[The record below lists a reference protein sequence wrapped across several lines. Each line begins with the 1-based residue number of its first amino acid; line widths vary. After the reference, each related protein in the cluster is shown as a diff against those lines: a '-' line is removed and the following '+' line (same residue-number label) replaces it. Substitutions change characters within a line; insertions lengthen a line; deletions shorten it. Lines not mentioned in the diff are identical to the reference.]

1 MNEILN
7 QRQVPAVSVIMPAY
21 NMERFIA
28 QAIRS
33 VMAQTMTDWEL
44 LVIDDGSSDRTCAI
58 VEELAAKDSR
68 VRLYRNTS
76 NVGVAKTR
84 NRGVDLS
91 RGEFIAL
98 LDSDDVWHPDKL
110 EKQLDLARQTG
121 AEIVYCSYSIV
132 GGDGRKVRKDYI
144 VPERTDFDRLLKE
157 NVIGCSTVLL
167 RGELIRNHGFEP
179 TYLHEDYVLWLELLR
194 EGHSAAG
201 CAEPLTDWRLLT
213 NSRSFDKRKSAK
225 SRWVIYRDYLHLP
238 LGRRIRCFTAYTAAG
253 LKKYVRKNR

>member
-98 LDSDDVWHPDKL
+98 LDSDRRLRVANAPGLTPELPDSPP
-110 EKQLDLARQTG
+110 A
-121 AEIVYCSYSIV
+121 
-132 GGDGRKVRKDYI
+132 
-144 VPERTDFDRLLKE
+144 
-157 NVIGCSTVLL
+157 
-167 RGELIRNHGFEP
+167 
-179 TYLHEDYVLWLELLR
+179 
-194 EGHSAAG
+194 
-201 CAEPLTDWRLLT
+201 
-213 NSRSFDKRKSAK
+213 
-225 SRWVIYRDYLHLP
+225 
-238 LGRRIRCFTAYTAAG
+238 TA
-253 LKKYVRKNR
+253 